1 MKVLAWLKRGI
12 SGARRRGRLPDSAP
26 VKLGG
31 LGRLRRLGSRSLTRA
46 KARLSYPAW
55 PPGVRCRFFML
66 NIRELKMTFGGR
78 VLFEDASFGLNHGDR
93 VALVGPNGAGKTTLF
108 SIILKQLEPDAGAVE
123 RDEWTMVGHLPQEA
137 EANGDETILD
147 VATGR
152 VDELPRLEQRLH
164 ELEKAGDVS
173 SPEYFEAH
181 AKHDALNDPQVEVK
195 AKKML
200 RGLGFQDGDFTRQAR
215 AMSGGWIM
223 RARLARLLVME
234 PDLLLLDE
242 PTNHLDLIALLWLQN
257 YLKNYSGAV
266 LLISHDRQF
275 MDEVVTQVHEISER
289 KLIPYTGNYTDFL
302 RQREER
308 YEQQLAAYKNQQKE
322 IAELQAFADRFRSI
336 PSKASQAQ
344 SKLKQIERM
353 ELIEKP
359 AAPRKPF
366 RFQIPPPPRGGQ
378 RAASLAGIH
387 MAYGDHPVYKGLD
400 LTIERGERTVL
411 VGPNGAGKSTLLK
424 ILAGVVEF
432 QKGERDLGHNAKIGY
447 FSQHRAATL
456 DPEKSVLDEVLASA
470 PAMREDEARAV
481 LGSFMFRKDDIYK
494 QTKVLSGGEKSRLN
508 LVKFL
513 VDPPNLLLMDEPT
526 THLDIHTVESLTLA
540 LERYEGTLVFISHD
554 VHFIRHLANK
564 VLHVNAGTVTPY
576 VGGYEYFLEKTGMA
590 ENARA
595 ALTAD

>member
-1 MKVLAWLKRGI
+1 M
-12 SGARRRGRLPDSAP
+12 
-26 VKLGG
+26 
-31 LGRLRRLGSRSLTRA
+31 LT
-46 KARLSYPAW
+46 
-55 PPGVRCRFFML
+55 
-66 NIRELKMTFGGR
+66 IRDLKMTFGGR
-78 VLFEDASFGLNHGDR
+78 VLFEDASFAVNYGDR

-108 SIILKQLEPDAGAVE
+108 SIILKQLEPDAGEVA

-152 VDELPRLEQRLH
+152 VDELPRLEKRLH

-173 SPEYFEAH
+173 SPEYLEAH
-181 AKHDALNDPQVEVK
+181 AKHDALNDAQVETK

-200 RGLGFQDGDFTRQAR
+200 RGLGFKDSDFTRR
-215 AMSGGWIM
+215 ANEMSGGWIM

-242 PTNHLDLIALLWLQN
+242 PTNHLDLLALLWLQN

-266 LLISHDRQF
+266 LLISHDREF

-289 KLIPYTGNYTDFL
+289 KLIAYTGDYGDYL

-322 IAELQAFADRFRSI
+322 IADLQAFADRFRAI

-344 SKLKQIERM
+344 SKLKQIERL

-359 AAPRKPF
+359 MAPRKPF

-378 RAASLAGIH
+378 RAASLVGIH
-387 MAYGDHPVYKGLD
+387 MAYGANKVYSGLD

-456 DPEKSVLDEVLASA
+456 DPEKSVLDEVLAVA
-470 PAMREDEARAV
+470 PEMREDEARAV

-494 QTKVLSGGEKSRLN
+494 LTKVLSGGEKSRLN

-554 VHFIRHLANK
+554 VHFIRHLATK
-564 VLHVNAGTVTPY
+564 VLHVNAGQVTPY
-576 VGGYEYFLEKTGMA
+576 VGGYDYFLEKTKMA
-590 ENARA
+590 EDARA
-595 ALTAD
+595 ALTA

>member
-1 MKVLAWLKRGI
+1 MLTIRDLKKT
-12 SGARRRGRLPDSAP
+12 
-26 VKLGG
+26 V
-31 LGRLRRLGSRSLTRA
+31 
-46 KARLSYPAW
+46 
-55 PPGVRCRFFML
+55 
-66 NIRELKMTFGGR
+66 GGR
-78 VLFEDASFGLNHGDR
+78 TLFENASFQVNYGER

-108 SIILKQLEPDAGAVE
+108 SIILKQREADAGTIE
-123 RDEWTMVGHLPQEA
+123 RDEWTTVGYLPQEA
-137 EANGDETILD
+137 EAHGDETILD

-152 VDELPRLEQRLH
+152 VDELPQLEKLLH
-164 ELEKAGDVS
+164 DLEKAGDVS
-173 SPEYFEAH
+173 SAQYLEAH
-181 AKHDALNDPQVEVK
+181 AKHDKLNDPEIETK

-200 RGLGFQDGDFTRQAR
+200 RGLGYRDTDFNRKAR
-215 AMSGGWIM
+215 EMSGGWIM

-242 PTNHLDLIALLWLQN
+242 PTNHLDLLSLLWLQN
-257 YLKNYSGAV
+257 YLKNYSGAL

-275 MDEVVTQVHEISER
+275 MDEVITQVHEISER
-289 KLIPYTGNYTDFL
+289 KLIAYTGNYSDYL

-322 IAELQAFADRFRSI
+322 IADLQAFADRFRSI

-344 SKLKQIERM
+344 SKLKQIERL

-359 AAPRKPF
+359 LAPRKPF

-378 RAASLAGIH
+378 RAISLEGIH
-387 MAYGDHPVYKGLD
+387 MAYGATQVYKGLD
-400 LTIERGERTVL
+400 LTVERGERTVL

-432 QKGERDLGHNAKIGY
+432 QKGKRDLGHNAKIGY
-447 FSQHRAATL
+447 FSQHRADTL
-456 DPEKSVLDEVLASA
+456 DPEKTVLEEVLASA
-470 PAMREDEARAV
+470 PLMREDEARGV

-494 QTKVLSGGEKSRLN
+494 KTQVLSGGEKSRLN

-554 VHFIRHLANK
+554 VHFIRHLATK

-576 VGGYEYFLEKTGMA
+576 VGGYEYFLEKTKMA
-590 ENARA
+590 DDARA
-595 ALTAD
+595 ALTAG

>member
-1 MKVLAWLKRGI
+1 
-12 SGARRRGRLPDSAP
+12 
-26 VKLGG
+26 
-31 LGRLRRLGSRSLTRA
+31 
-46 KARLSYPAW
+46 
-55 PPGVRCRFFML
+55 
-66 NIRELKMTFGGR
+66 MTFGGR
-78 VLFEDASFGLNHGDR
+78 VLFEDASFAVNYGDR

-108 SIILKQLEPDAGAVE
+108 SIILKQLEPDAGEVQ
-123 RDEWTMVGHLPQEA
+123 RDEWTMVGYLPQEA

-152 VDELPRLEQRLH
+152 VDELPRLEKRLH

-173 SPEYFEAH
+173 SPEYLEAH
-181 AKHDALNDPQVEVK
+181 AKHDALNDAQAETK

-200 RGLGFQDGDFTRQAR
+200 RGLGFRETDFDRKANE
-215 AMSGGWIM
+215 MSGGWIM

-242 PTNHLDLIALLWLQN
+242 PTNHLDLLALLWLQN

-266 LLISHDRQF
+266 LLISHDREF

-289 KLIPYTGNYTDFL
+289 KLVPYTGNYTDYL

-308 YEQQLAAYKNQQKE
+308 YDQQLAGYKNQQKE
-322 IAELQAFADRFRSI
+322 IADLQAFADRFRSI

-359 AAPRKPF
+359 LAPRKPF

-378 RAASLAGIH
+378 RAVTLNGIH
-387 MAYGDHPVYKGLD
+387 MAYGANKVYAGLD

-456 DPEKSVLDEVLASA
+456 DPEKSVLDEVLAVA
-470 PAMREDEARAV
+470 PEMRDDEARAI

-494 QTKVLSGGEKSRLN
+494 LTKVLSGGEKSRLN

-554 VHFIRHLANK
+554 VHFIRHLATK
-564 VLHVNAGTVTPY
+564 VLHVNAGQVTPY
-576 VGGYEYFLEKTGMA
+576 VGGYDYFLEKTGA
-590 ENARA
+590 ADDARA
-595 ALTAD
+595 ALTAG